1 MMMMVEL
8 IESPGEL
15 NPGDI
20 VIYPSM
26 GNLLTAHIEQKP
38 VLRSQNSAW
47 YNKTKCKVPTLTKTV
62 TSQKWE
68 NGIRVPYQVSLVY
81 QVFGFEKFEKVK
93 YIDFSGKRIL
103 RVIK

>member
-1 MMMMVEL
+1 MIMTIDL
-8 IESPGEL
+8 IESPEEL

-26 GNLLTAHIEQKP
+26 GNLLTAQIEKKP
-38 VLRSQNSAW
+38 VLRSSSTW

-68 NGIRVPYQVSLVY
+68 NGIRVPYQVPLVY

-103 RVIK
+103 RVVK